1 MKDLK
6 IDFKDTCIDFGKY
19 VQERISSST
28 VKWNIPSLWEA
39 YQEQMNKEVRDILT
53 DEGNGIG
60 EPNDTLKDAVDNYF
74 ENVKRK

>member
-53 DEGNGIG
+53 YEGNGIG